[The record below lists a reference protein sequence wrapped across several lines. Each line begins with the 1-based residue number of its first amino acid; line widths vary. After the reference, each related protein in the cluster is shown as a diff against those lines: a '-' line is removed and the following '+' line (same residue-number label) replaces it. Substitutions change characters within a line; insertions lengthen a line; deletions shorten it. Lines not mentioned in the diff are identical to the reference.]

1 MRLTALFPPPP
12 TPTTL
17 ILALSSVEKEQHLTD
32 AKRRRGGAVTH
43 VLVLGFRETQFL
55 RAKEEEEE
63 ENALWLIEL
72 GFVRASTAIVTL
84 VGVVVLGLM
93 VKNWSLGF

>member
-1 MRLTALFPPPP
+1 M
-12 TPTTL
+12 
-17 ILALSSVEKEQHLTD
+17 
-32 AKRRRGGAVTH
+32 TH